1 VDESVTG
8 SANFFGP
15 KQTPWSVTR
24 VAAVSLRPPAFSP
37 GFTSFV
43 WAIVFGLFIWI
54 GLLAVGISGA
64 TSFLFGLVAAVLIF
78 FYVRLFGADP
88 LRR

>member
-1 VDESVTG
+1 
-8 SANFFGP
+8 
-15 KQTPWSVTR
+15 
-24 VAAVSLRPPAFSP
+24 VAFPPRPPAFSP

-43 WAIVFGLFIWI
+43 WGVVFALFIWI
-54 GLLAVGISGA
+54 GLLSIGVSGA
-64 TSFLFGLVAAVLIF
+64 TAFISAVVAGTLIF

>member
-1 VDESVTG
+1 M
-8 SANFFGP
+8 AFP
-15 KQTPWSVTR
+15 P
-24 VAAVSLRPPAFSP
+24 RPPAFSP

-43 WAIVFGLFIWI
+43 WAVVFGLFIWI
-54 GLLAVGISGA
+54 GLLGIGVTGA
-64 TSFLFGLVAAVLIF
+64 TSFISAVVGAVLIF